1 VLVGYVLAVSWVVAD
16 QVTKRWALANLQDG
30 PIVAIEDLLRFRLTF
45 NTGAAFSTGQ
55 TMTEVLTV
63 VSATVSAVL
72 LVAIGRAWSLRWGL
86 ALGLLL
92 GGAAGNLVD
101 RLTRPPGFAQGA
113 VVDFLELLRFPG
125 MDFPV
130 FNLAD
135 VGITTAAVSIVLL
148 TITRVPYRERADA
161 GDRPPRR

>member
-1 VLVGYVLAVSWVVAD
+1 MVVD
-16 QVTKRWALANLQDG
+16 QVTKRWALTTLQDG
-30 PIVAIEDLLRFRLTF
+30 PIVAIDGYLRFRLTF

-55 TMTEVLTV
+55 TMTEALSVL
-63 VSATVSAVL
+63 SATVSVIL
-72 LVAIGRAWSLRWGL
+72 LVAIARAWSLRWGV

-92 GGAAGNLVD
+92 GGAVGNLVD
-101 RLTRPPGFAQGA
+101 RLTRPPGFGEGA

-135 VGITTAAVSIVLL
+135 VGITTAALSIVLL
-148 TITRVPYRERADA
+148 TFSRVPYREGEDA
-161 GDRPPRR
+161 GNRRVGR

>member
-1 VLVGYVLAVSWVVAD
+1 MLVGYALAAAWVVAD
-16 QVTKRWALANLQDG
+16 QVTKRWALATLQDG
-30 PIVAIEDLLRFRLTF
+30 PVVAIEGFLRFRLTF

-63 VSATVSAVL
+63 VSATVSVIL
-72 LVAIGRAWSLRWGL
+72 LVAIARAWSLRWGL

-101 RLTRPPGFAQGA
+101 RLTRPPGFGQGA

-125 MDFPV
+125 LEFPV

-135 VGITTAAVSIVLL
+135 VGITTAALSIVLL
-148 TITRVPYRERADA
+148 TTARVPYREPVDG
-161 GDRPPRR
+161 GDRPGRR